1 MHEKYHFLGA
11 YPDGLV
17 TCLCYKSS
25 LLQIKCPG
33 KHKDNL
39 SISDCIAKDKEF
51 CLDKDCLLKL
61 PHKHYAQVQM
71 QMYLYGLKVCHFVIW
86 TPMSCAGVL
95 VPQDDSFTKNV
106 PVLAEFHK
114 KDFARELITRA
125 IENTQDKYQGEES
138 LKYFVTAKHHMMTVN
153 HMLVV
158 MIYTV
163 IIS

>member
-1 MHEKYHFLGA
+1 MKYEVLYSNQNNPAKSFIKKLCTDGKNLNHAPAIKWVRENESNALKAYQKILEKNYSGVVIEKCGLRMHEKYHFLGA

-95 VPQDDSFTKNV
+95 VP
-106 PVLAEFHK
+106 
-114 KDFARELITRA
+114 
-125 IENTQDKYQGEES
+125 
-138 LKYFVTAKHHMMTVN
+138 
-153 HMLVV
+153 
-158 MIYTV
+158 
-163 IIS
+163 